1 MSPGHRH
8 DEDCCGAGSGDR
20 VETALLRMKEK
31 ALRITA
37 PRLTMLRVLAG
48 AKHPLSAEQIHEA
61 AGDDKLDLV
70 TVYRSLVAMDDA
82 GIVQRH
88 PLERGRSLYALV
100 TPGHHHHHVICRRCG
115 RIERLPGC
123 DSSRRGRRQGQGLR
137 RADARDGSLRHR
149 PRLRP
154 PLPMPDFPRTAFL
167 LGAGLGTRLRPL
179 TENRPK
185 PLLPIGGRPMAP
197 PGDGEARAAGTRR
210 FLINTHHC
218 PEAWTVAFPDGRFG
232 DAEVKLVHEP
242 VLLETGGG
250 LANVAGLL
258 GPD

>member
-31 ALRITA
+31 ALRITS
-37 PRLTMLRVLAG
+37 PRLTMLRVLAA

-123 DSSRRGRRQGQGLR
+123 DSSRLEAAAKAKGFGE
-137 RADARDGSLRHR
+137 
-149 PRLRP
+149 
-154 PLPMPDFPRTAFL
+154 
-167 LGAGLGTRLRPL
+167 L
-179 TENRPK
+179 THVMEVYGICP
-185 PLLPIGGRPMAP
+185 AC
-197 PGDGEARAAGTRR
+197 AASS
-210 FLINTHHC
+210 H
-218 PEAWTVAFPDGRFG
+218 A
-232 DAEVKLVHEP
+232 
-242 VLLETGGG
+242 
-250 LANVAGLL
+250 
-258 GPD
+258 